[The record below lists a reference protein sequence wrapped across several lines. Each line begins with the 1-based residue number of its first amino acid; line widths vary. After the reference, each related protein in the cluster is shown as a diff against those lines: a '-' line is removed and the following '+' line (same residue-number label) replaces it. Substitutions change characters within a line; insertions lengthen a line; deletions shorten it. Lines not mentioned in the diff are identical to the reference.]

1 MKVAFFH
8 GLESPHKSDK
18 NDSLQNRFDFVY
30 DPSMSYTDPRLFE
43 KVLSEVK
50 RNKID
55 LLIGSSMGGWFAY
68 CISTLTGIPTLLF
81 NPAFHSRSMEPKVRI
96 GNQKAKHTVVLGTE
110 DTVIIPMLTQNW
122 ISKEG
127 IGSFKIFFESNEH
140 RTPID
145 VFDKWLDIESNKLNE
160 EWSTESPGNL
170 PDWSFLPVDSV
181 APLEAIQTLIPNFLT
196 KRPPVGNLVV
206 EDDSEIEDVRRAQRN
221 LSNEEIRFIKDA
233 HDSPPKIFYQWLVL
247 RGERPKISEINGYWN
262 YKKNLDMIG
271 SIKKMTKRL
280 RPYQKYDDVKI
291 PTNIDT
297 EDFSFPSGHSYGSY
311 FIASKLSQKYPH
323 LTDGLFILADQIAK
337 SRIQA
342 GVHYPSD
349 VEAGKLLALKMSKI
363 DF

>member
-8 GLESPHKSDK
+8 GLESSPKSDK
-18 NDSLQNRFDFVY
+18 NDSLRSRFDFVY
-30 DPSMSYTDPRLFE
+30 DPPMSYSDPGLFE

-50 RNKID
+50 KNKID

-81 NPAFHSRSMEPKVRI
+81 NPAVHSRPTEPKVRI
-96 GNQKAKHTVVLGTE
+96 GNRKAKHTLVLGIS
-110 DTVIIPMLTQNW
+110 DKVIIPMLTQNW
-122 ISKEG
+122 VAKEG
-127 IGSFKIFFESNEH
+127 IGSFKIYFESNEH

-145 VFDKWLDIESNKLNE
+145 IFDKWLDIESNKLNE

-170 PDWSFLPVDSV
+170 PDWSFLPV
-181 APLEAIQTLIPNFLT
+181 EAVQTLVPNFLT
-196 KRPPVGNLVV
+196 KRPPVGNLVI
-206 EDDSEIEDVRRAQRN
+206 EDDSEVEDVRRAQRN
-221 LSNEEIRFIKDA
+221 LSDDDIRFIKDA
-233 HDSPPKIFYQWLVL
+233 HDSPPQIFYQWLVL
-247 RGERPKISEINGYWN
+247 RGERPKMSDIKSYWES
-262 YKKNLDMIG
+262 KKNLDMIG
-271 SIKKMTKRL
+271 FLKKATKRP

-291 PTNIDT
+291 PTDIET
-297 EDFSFPSGHSYGSY
+297 EDYSFPSGHSYGAY

-323 LTDGLFILADQIAK
+323 LVDGLFLLADRIAR

-349 VEAGKLLALKMSKI
+349 VEAGKMLALKMSQK